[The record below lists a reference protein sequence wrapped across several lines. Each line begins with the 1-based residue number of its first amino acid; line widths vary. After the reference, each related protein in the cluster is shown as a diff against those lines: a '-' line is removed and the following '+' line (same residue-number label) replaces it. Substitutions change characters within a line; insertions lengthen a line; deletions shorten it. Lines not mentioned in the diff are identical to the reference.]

1 MRKEITI
8 EKYDILCDRYQHAS
22 FKCGNWWPTIEEIKM
37 NLEPRIDQS
46 LEFLI
51 WITETAD
58 EPVTDEQ
65 KQSRTYINNLIN
77 KTLRFV
83 D

>member
-1 MRKEITI
+1 MKKEITI
-8 EKYDILCDRYQHAS
+8 EKYDLLCERFANAQ
-22 FKCGNWWPTIEEIKM
+22 FKCGKWWPTIEEIKQ
-37 NLEPRIDQS
+37 NIEPKLDQN

-58 EPVTDEQ
+58 KPMTDEQ
-65 KQSRTYINNLIN
+65 KASRTYINNLIN